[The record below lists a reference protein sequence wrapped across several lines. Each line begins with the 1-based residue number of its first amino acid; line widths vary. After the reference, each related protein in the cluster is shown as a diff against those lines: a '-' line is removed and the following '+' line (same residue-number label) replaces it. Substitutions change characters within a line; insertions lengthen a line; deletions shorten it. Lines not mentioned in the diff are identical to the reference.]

1 MKIVFNII
9 LLAASIGLI
18 YLLIESIRKPI
29 DFTNTRQARED
40 VVRTQ
45 LKDIAE
51 LQKLYKGLR
60 NNFANDFDS
69 LKLGLMSDTFY
80 VDKVIGDPNDT
91 TIVATVER
99 IAIPGRDSLL
109 SWIRERGSMLSID
122 EYFNKIRQVP
132 FSTSGVVFYMQ
143 VDSAIVDGTDSL
155 MAPTFEVGTPI
166 KSYMAEY
173 PKEDFAI
180 YDPDY
185 DPNKLRKVG
194 DLKKT
199 STSGN
204 W

>member
-9 LLAASIGLI
+9 LLAASVGLI

-29 DFTNTRQARED
+29 DFTNTREQRED
-40 VVRTQ
+40 VVRSQ

-60 NNFANDFDS
+60 NNFASDFDS
-69 LKLGLMSDTFY
+69 LKLGLLSDTFY

-91 TIVATVER
+91 TTQVTVER
-99 IAIPGRDSLL
+99 IAIPGRDSLQN
-109 SWIRERGSMLSID
+109 WIKERGSSLSVD
-122 EYFNKIRQVP
+122 EYFNNIRKVP
-132 FSTSGVVFYMQ
+132 FSADITFYMQ
-143 VDSAIVDGTDSL
+143 IDSAIVDGTDSL

-180 YDPDY
+180 YDPAY